1 MAQILIAALVLAGW
15 LMVYI
20 SSRRGVKRACAD
32 LRAEFQRQID
42 SLSETVR
49 ATERSAKAQEHGQGV
64 EGAEEITPD
73 TLAAIAKAITG
84 LLGRKVRIRSV
95 KMLQTP
101 STVASQWAQQGRVI
115 VHASHNPAPRGREA

>member
-15 LMVYI
+15 LMVYL
-20 SSRRGVKRACAD
+20 SARRELKRACAD
-32 LRAEFQRQID
+32 LRSEFQKQID
-42 SLSETVR
+42 SLAETVR
-49 ATERSAKAQEHGQGV
+49 AFERSASAQGHGV
-64 EGAEEITPD
+64 EGAEETTPD

-101 STVASQWAQQGRVI
+101 NTAASQWAQQGRVV
-115 VHASHNPAPRGREA
+115 VHASHNPASREREA

>member
-1 MAQILIAALVLAGW
+1 MAQILIAALVIAGW

-20 SSRRGVKRACAD
+20 SSRRGLKRACAD
-32 LRAEFQRQID
+32 LRAEFQKQID

-49 ATERSAKAQEHGQGV
+49 ASKRSANAQGHGI

-101 STVASQWAQQGRVI
+101 NTAASQWAQQGRMV
-115 VHASHNPAPRGREA
+115 VHASHNLAPRGREA